1 MDDVPAPITPGSPA
15 PPTTPPPGVPFPLP
29 MPPREAPRSGCLK
42 WGLVGCAG
50 ASVLVIVGLVFLM
63 TNAKSMM
70 DWAFDK
76 MSDQV
81 FAACTPDVT
90 PDEKNAFRAAIKE
103 FSERAKAG
111 KVKPDQVRAFQS
123 SELSAL
129 SDGKVT
135 PQELRELTETL
146 KKTVP

>member
-1 MDDVPAPITPGSPA
+1 MNDVPAPKTPGIPA
-15 PPTTPPPGVPFPLP
+15 MPPPGVPFPLP
-29 MPPREAPRSGCLK
+29 MPPQEAARSGCLK

-63 TNAKSMM
+63 TNAKNMM

-81 FAACTPDVT
+81 FAACTQDVT
-90 PDEKNAFRAAIKE
+90 PEEKNAFRAAIRE
-103 FSERAKAG
+103 FGEKAKAG

-135 PQELRELTETL
+135 PDELRGMTAWL
-146 KKTVP
+146 KAQSP

>member
-1 MDDVPAPITPGSPA
+1 MNDVPAPITPESPA
-15 PPTTPPPGVPFPLP
+15 AAPPGVPFPLP
-29 MPPREAPRSGCLK
+29 VPREAPRTGCLK

-50 ASVLVIVGLVFLM
+50 ASVVVICGLVFLM
-63 TNAKSMM
+63 TNAKKMM

-81 FAACTPDVT
+81 FAACTADVT
-90 PDEKNAFRAAIKE
+90 PEEKNAFRAAIRE
-103 FSERAKAG
+103 FSEKAKAG

-129 SDGKVT
+129 SDRKVT
-135 PQELRELTETL
+135 PDELRDLTAWL
-146 KKTVP
+146 KAQSP

>member
-1 MDDVPAPITPGSPA
+1 MKDVPSPNAPGSPA
-15 PPTTPPPGVPFPLP
+15 VPPPGVPSPLP
-29 MPPREAPRSGCLK
+29 DPLREAPRSGCLK

-50 ASVLVIVGLVFLM
+50 ASVLAIVGLVFLM

-70 DWAFDK
+70 DWAFDR

-81 FAACTPDVT
+81 FAACTADVT

-103 FSERAKAG
+103 FGEKAKAG
-111 KVKPDQVRAFQS
+111 KVKPDQVGAFQS

-135 PQELRELTETL
+135 PEELRSLTSWL
-146 KKTVP
+146 KAQSP

>member
-1 MDDVPAPITPGSPA
+1 MSEIPSPDTPGGPA
-15 PPTTPPPGVPFPLP
+15 APPGVPFPLP
-29 MPPREAPRSGCLK
+29 GAPRESPRRGCLK

-50 ASVLVIVGLVFLM
+50 ASVLLIVGLVYLM
-63 TNAKSMM
+63 TNAKNMM

-90 PDEKNAFRAAIKE
+90 PEEKNAFRAAIKE
-103 FSERAKAG
+103 FGEKAKAG

-123 SELSAL
+123 SEFEAL

-135 PQELRELTETL
+135 PEELRAMTARLTA
-146 KKTVP
+146 PAP